1 MVAKGSSS
9 TAAPSAWRR
18 VTGPWQVPSFRW
30 YWAASLAQSMS
41 LGMQFLVLGWLVLEV
56 TGDKTQLGLTV
67 SLYGLPNIA
76 FLMAGG
82 IIADSM
88 DRKLLLIVTQVMVGA
103 MIAGLAVLTITESVA
118 LWHIYLSA
126 ALLGVLQALN
136 MPARLAMLS
145 DLVGERRLL
154 DAVAQF
160 NAAQHAGRI
169 IGPPVAGVLIDQWGM
184 GLVLILN
191 AACYGASVLLLVMVR
206 GTYRRPEASRQPV
219 LSHVGEG
226 LSVIRDTPMLMT
238 VLVMTCV
245 FGGFG
250 MAHLQVLP
258 AFAKE
263 QLDSGASEVGLLLL
277 ASGIGALIGSMT
289 LTFMHRAWLYRW
301 LVFSISTFTV
311 LLTLLAWSGSLD
323 DLTGSESSGWFWVTW
338 VFVLLVGVVAIG
350 WVWPLATTIMQLS
363 SPAELRG
370 RVMGVLHLVP
380 GFHFLGAWPLTLAA
394 AGLGWPLAITGAA
407 GVCLA
412 VTIAF
417 GLVRRTGRELATHPS
432 VAG

>member
-1 MVAKGSSS
+1 MVAEAPAP
-9 TAAPSAWRR
+9 AATPSLWDR
-18 VTGPWQVPSFRW
+18 VRGPWQAPPFRW
-30 YWAASLAQSMS
+30 YWAGSLAQAMS
-41 LGMQFLVLGWLVLEV
+41 QGMQFLVLGWLVLEV
-56 TGDKTQLGLTV
+56 TGDKTQLGLAI

-82 IIADSM
+82 IIADRM
-88 DRKLLLIVTQVMVGA
+88 DRKQLLMVTQAIVGA
-103 MIAGLAVLTITESVA
+103 MIAGLAVLTITENVA
-118 LWHIYLSA
+118 LWHIYLAA

-136 MPARLAMLS
+136 MPARLAMLA

-169 IGPPVAGVLIDQWGM
+169 VGPPVAGVLIDQWGM
-184 GLVLILN
+184 GLVLVLN

-206 GTYRRPEASRQPV
+206 GTYRHPGASRQP
-219 LSHVGEG
+219 LLHHIGEG
-226 LSVIRDTPMLMT
+226 LAVIRDTPMLLT
-238 VLVMTCV
+238 VLVMTCF

-250 MAHLQVLP
+250 MAHLQVIP

-277 ASGIGALIGSMT
+277 GSGIGALTGSLT

-301 LVFSISTFTV
+301 LLFCLVTFV
-311 LLTLLAWSGSLD
+311 ALLTLFAWSGSFD
-323 DLTGSESSGWFWVTW
+323 DLTGTTWSGWFWTTW
-338 VFVLLVGVVAIG
+338 VFTLLVGVVAIG
-350 WVWPLATTIMQLS
+350 WVWPLTTTIAQLA

-380 GFHFLGAWPLTLAA
+380 GLHFLGAWPLTLAA
-394 AGLGWPLAITGAA
+394 AGVGWPLAITGAA
-407 GVCLA
+407 GVCLL
-412 VTIAF
+412 VTLTF
-417 GLVRRTGRELATHPS
+417 GLVRKTGRELAAHP
-432 VAG
+432 AGT

>member
-1 MVAKGSSS
+1 M
-9 TAAPSAWRR
+9 P
-18 VTGPWQVPSFRW
+18 PFRW
-30 YWAASLAQSMS
+30 YWAGSLAQAMS
-41 LGMQFLVLGWLVLEV
+41 QGMQFLVLGWLVLEV
-56 TGDKTQLGLTV
+56 TGDKTQLGLTI

-76 FLMAGG
+76 FLLAGG
-82 IIADSM
+82 IIADRL
-88 DRKLLLIVTQVMVGA
+88 DRKVLLMVTQAMVGA
-103 MIAGLAVLTITESVA
+103 MIAGLAVLTIAESVA
-118 LWHIYLSA
+118 LWHIYLAS

-136 MPARLAMLS
+136 MPARLAMLA

-169 IGPPVAGVLIDQWGM
+169 VGPPVAGVLIDQVGL
-184 GLVLILN
+184 GLVLVLN
-191 AACYGASVLLLVMVR
+191 AACYGASVLLLAMVR
-206 GTYRRPEASRQPV
+206 GNYRSASAGAQRL
-219 LSHVGEG
+219 LSHIGEG

-277 ASGIGALIGSMT
+277 GSGIGALIGTMT

-301 LVFSISTFTV
+301 LLFCLVTFTL
-311 LLTLLAWSGSLD
+311 LLTLFAWSGSLD
-323 DLTGSESSGWFWVTW
+323 DLTRSAWSGWFWVTW
-338 VFVLLVGVVAIG
+338 VFVLLVGIVAIG
-350 WVWPLATTIMQLS
+350 WVWPLTTTIAQLS

-370 RVMGVLHLVP
+370 RVMGVFHLVP
-380 GFHFLGAWPLTLAA
+380 GLHFLGAWPLTLAA
-394 AGLGWPLAITGAA
+394 AGIGWPLAMTGAA
-407 GVCLA
+407 AVCLF
-412 VTIAF
+412 VTLSF
-417 GLVRRTGRELATHPS
+417 GLVRRTGRELAAHP
-432 VAG
+432 ATA